1 MDFNTKL
8 KKYAELAVKTGVN
21 IQPGQTLLVRTPIEC
36 AEYVRYVVEEAYKAG
51 AKNVHIEWSDEK
63 CNLYLNAPDEAFEEF
78 PRWIS
83 DQYLDIAKEGG
94 AFLTIYAQDPDLL
107 KNVDP
112 KRIAEYQKVSG
123 QALKEWRGYTL
134 TNKCRWSIVSIPTA
148 AWAKK
153 IFPDVSE
160 QEAMDKLWDL
170 IFKCSRVTDDPIQA
184 WKEHNNNLKEKTDF
198 LNSKKFK
205 TLKYKSKITDLTV
218 EMPKGHI
225 WESGSEKDV
234 NGIELR
240 EVIVGGTGSDSLNLY
255 MPENSPEKYESSS
268 QNIVAIAGL
277 NAALDLLDKNGV
289 HYKKEKELTDYLVDN
304 LSNVEG
310 VKLYIPSDREKHV
323 SIVSFNVDGYKADDV
338 GNILDEEF
346 NIEVR
351 TGYHCA
357 PFIHKHLND
366 IDSLGTVRVG
376 IGIFNSKEDID
387 KLVECIT
394 EITEY

>member
-1 MDFNTKL
+1 MS
-8 KKYAELAVKTGVN
+8 KKYNSINVLDTAQSAGLISIDLNV
-21 IQPGQTLLVRTPIEC
+21 I
-36 AEYVRYVVEEAYKAG
+36 KADF
-51 AKNVHIEWSDEK
+51 V
-63 CNLYLNAPDEAFEEF
+63 AF
-78 PRWIS
+78 
-83 DQYLDIAKEGG
+83 AG
-94 AFLTIYAQDPDLL
+94 
-107 KNVDP
+107 
-112 KRIAEYQKVSG
+112 
-123 QALKEWRGYTL
+123 
-134 TNKCRWSIVSIPTA
+134 
-148 AWAKK
+148 
-153 IFPDVSE
+153 
-160 QEAMDKLWDL
+160 
-170 IFKCSRVTDDPIQA
+170 
-184 WKEHNNNLKEKTDF
+184 H
-198 LNSKKFK
+198 K
-205 TLKYKSKITDLTV
+205 TLYGPFGI
-218 EMPKGHI
+218 GGFI
-225 WESGSEKDV
+225 DV